1 MSQSKVVNLGTSVQV
16 ATSVTA
22 AHVLLPSGGVFEV
35 HNKSSA
41 VLWIRSGD
49 TSAAADK
56 TGTDYAI
63 PANSVA
69 LVEKADLEHT
79 YISGILESSTGVM
92 IVTPTSFN
100 QAV

>member
-1 MSQSKVVNLGTSVQV
+1 MSDARVIALGRSVQV
-16 ATSVTA
+16 ATSNSA

-63 PANSVA
+63 PAGGVA
-69 LVEKADLEHT
+69 LVVPAKLDDT

-92 IVTPTSFN
+92 IVTPMTFN